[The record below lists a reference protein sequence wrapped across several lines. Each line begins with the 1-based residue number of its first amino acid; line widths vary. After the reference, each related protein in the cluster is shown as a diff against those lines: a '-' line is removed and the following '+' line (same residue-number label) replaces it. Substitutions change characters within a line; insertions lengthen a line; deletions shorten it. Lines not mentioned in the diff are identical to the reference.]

1 MSSNLQLTLN
11 AETSFEFELQVSG
24 IKLNEATVRFGLEK
38 NGVTFQFP
46 CKQKNGKWNVVVP
59 ALDSFGLKEGLYSH
73 TIELISDGY
82 YFAPVKGTAEVT
94 AAAEVTGKLVK
105 KDVKVAVSGIKVTER
120 KISKKKP
127 IVTNKILKR
136 PLTEK
141 EAKAMDQNRFNTS
154 SVGKKSRLQVLAGL

>member
-24 IKLNEATVRFGLEK
+24 IKLSEAKVRFGLEK

-73 TIELISDGY
+73 TIELISNGY
-82 YFAPVKGTAEVT
+82 YFAPVTGTAEVT
-94 AAAEVTGKLVK
+94 AAAEVTGSIVK
-105 KDVKVAVSGIKVTER
+105 KDVKVAVSGIKVTET
-120 KISKKKP
+120 KVSKRKP
-127 IVTNKILKR
+127 IKKNILKR
-136 PLTEK
+136 PLTEREQK
-141 EAKAMDQNRFNTS
+141 RLDEQNKFNTS
-154 SVGKKSRLQVLAGL
+154 SKGKTRLQKLAGI